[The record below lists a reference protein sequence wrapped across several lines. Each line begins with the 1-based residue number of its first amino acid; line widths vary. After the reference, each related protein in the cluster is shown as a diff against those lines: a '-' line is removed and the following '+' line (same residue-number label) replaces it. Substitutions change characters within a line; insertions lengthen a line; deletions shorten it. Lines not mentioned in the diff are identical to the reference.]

1 MAAYGFV
8 TLTLWLATESLPTKP
23 ESFKLCWIDACDLAG
38 LMKLLTRATELLAE
52 PAPAAKLM
60 DFGERAATLI

>member
-38 LMKLLTRATELLAE
+38 LIKLLTRATELFAE